1 MEAPGARLRHLLATG
16 ETHVLASSYDALT
29 ARISESMGFE
39 IHHLTGFGAAAA
51 LTGGPD
57 IGLVTMTEMVDSCRR
72 ICSAVSGPVIA
83 DGDTGYGNVL
93 NVVRT
98 IQAFEG
104 AGAAGV
110 HIEDQ
115 VTPKRCGHMVGKEL
129 ISTAE
134 MSAKIRAAV
143 DARQNDDFVIIAR
156 TDARAVE
163 GLDAAIN
170 RATTYKEAG
179 ADVLFVE
186 APETLEEIE
195 AVANRLPGPIL
206 YNWAYQGRSPHVP
219 LDTLKGLGFALVL
232 FADVAL
238 VVHKALSK
246 FFGQLHTANDLDELS
261 AELTSFDSFN
271 EFVGLSGWRDLEHQ
285 YTTGDLPAGA
295 TGDQ

>member
-1 MEAPGARLRHLLATG
+1 M
-16 ETHVLASSYDALT
+16 ASSYDALT
-29 ARISESMGFE
+29 ARICESIGFE

-83 DGDTGYGNVL
+83 DGDTGYGSVL

-115 VTPKRCGHMVGKEL
+115 ATPKRCGHMVGKEL
-129 ISTAE
+129 ITPAE
-134 MSAKIRAAV
+134 MSAKIQAAV
-143 DARQNDDFVIIAR
+143 NARRNDDFVIIAR

-163 GLDAAIN
+163 GLDAAIS
-170 RATTYKEAG
+170 RANLYKKAG

-195 AVANRLPGPIL
+195 AVAERLPGPIL
-206 YNWAYQGRSPHVP
+206 YNWAYQGRSPHVQ
-219 LDTLKGLGFALVL
+219 LDILKGLGFSLVL

-238 VVHKALSK
+238 VVHKALSN

-261 AELTSFDSFN
+261 AELTPFDSFN
-271 EFVGLSGWRDLEHQ
+271 EFVGLSDWRDLESH
-285 YTTGDLPAGA
+285 YWTGNLSAPPTGDH
-295 TGDQ
+295 

>member
-1 MEAPGARLRHLLATG
+1 M
-16 ETHVLASSYDALT
+16 ASSYDALT
-29 ARISESMGFE
+29 ARICESMGFE

-83 DGDTGYGNVL
+83 DGDTGYGGVL

-98 IQAFEG
+98 VQAFEG

-129 ISTAE
+129 ITPLE
-134 MSAKIRAAV
+134 MSAKIQAAV
-143 DARQNDDFVIIAR
+143 DGRHNDDFVIIAR

-163 GLDAAIN
+163 GLDAAIS
-170 RATTYKEAG
+170 RANLYKEAG

-186 APETLEEIE
+186 APETLGEIE
-195 AVANRLPGPIL
+195 AIAERLPGPIL
-206 YNWAYQGRSPHVP
+206 YNWAYQGRSPHVK
-219 LDTLKGLGFALVL
+219 LDTLKGLGFSLVL

-238 VVHKALSK
+238 VVHKALSR
-246 FFGQLHTANDLDELS
+246 FFGQLQMANDLDELS
-261 AELTSFDSFN
+261 AELTPFDSFN
-271 EFVGLSGWRDLEHQ
+271 EFVGLSSWRDLENQ
-285 YTTGDLPAGA
+285 FGTDDLSTAPIG
-295 TGDQ
+295 GQ

>member
-1 MEAPGARLRHLLATG
+1 M
-16 ETHVLASSYDALT
+16 ASSYDALT
-29 ARISESMGFE
+29 ARICESMGFA

-83 DGDTGYGNVL
+83 DGDTGYGSVL

-115 VTPKRCGHMVGKEL
+115 ATPKRCGHMVGKEL
-129 ISTAE
+129 ITPAE
-134 MSAKIRAAV
+134 MSAKIQAAV
-143 DARQNDDFVIIAR
+143 NARRNDDFVIIAR

-163 GLDAAIN
+163 GLDAAIS
-170 RATTYKEAG
+170 RANLYKKAG

-186 APETLEEIE
+186 APETLGEIE
-195 AVANRLPGPIL
+195 AVAERLPGPIL
-206 YNWAYQGRSPHVP
+206 YNWAYQGRSPHVQF
-219 LDTLKGLGFALVL
+219 DTLKGLGFSLVL

-238 VVHKALSK
+238 VVHKALSR
-246 FFGQLHTANDLDELS
+246 FFGQLQTTNDLDELS
-261 AELTSFDSFN
+261 AELTPFHSFN
-271 EFVGLSGWRDLEHQ
+271 EFVGLSSWRDLENQ
-285 YTTGDLPAGA
+285 FGTGDLPSAP
-295 TGDQ
+295 TGGQ